1 MQIGYDDVLARRI
14 YSGADLLL
22 MPSQKEPCGISQLIA
37 MRYGCIPLV
46 REVGGLKDTV
56 ESFNPDTN
64 EGTGFSF
71 TNFNA
76 HDMLHVMRLACDV
89 FRDKKRWNI
98 LMKMAMKTDCSWKKS
113 AREYGALYRQ
123 VMEADFHV
131 SK

>member
-1 MQIGYDDVLARRI
+1 
-14 YSGADLLL
+14 
-22 MPSQKEPCGISQLIA
+22 

-56 ESFNPDTN
+56 ESFNQHTN
-64 EGTGFSF
+64 KGTGFTF
-71 TNFNA
+71 ANFNA
-76 HDMLHVMRLACDV
+76 HDMLHVMRLACNV
-89 FRDKKRWNI
+89 HRDQKRWNI